1 MFQLIHF
8 ALGLIYTMLT
18 LFPIVFQIP
27 LYEYIGTYGCYG
39 FWFIQ
44 ILDIHVIIISGFG
57 MAVYRLICFENLFM
71 KSLLKKL
78 LVKKILIAETF
89 GILFQA
95 LTSIVGLELVGWQKS
110 FVIQYCINLS
120 PLQADIFSQY
130 SQGSIFIF
138 GRILRTI
145 KTVIVQTMVIGE
157 FFIYVRI
164 LFSIWKHDKNAKN
177 RDIISP
183 QDLKQRNQKN
193 IITLYGQAATFFV
206 EFTISIYLLI
216 YHFYIPVE
224 NRDPS
229 HLVIT
234 FLISHTIVSV
244 TQFLCS
250 HELRN
255 FVFKH

>member
-1 MFQLIHF
+1 
-8 ALGLIYTMLT
+8 MLT

-27 LYEYIGTYGCYG
+27 LFDYIGAYGCYG

-110 FVIQYCINLS
+110 FVIQYCINMS
-120 PLQADIFSQY
+120 PLQADIISQY

-145 KTVIVQTMVIGE
+145 KTVIVQAMVIGE
-157 FFIYVRI
+157 FFIYI
-164 LFSIWKHDKNAKN
+164 SIIFSLWKHDKNAKKE
-177 RDIISP
+177 DIISP
-183 QDLKQRNQKN
+183 Q
-193 IITLYGQAATFFV
+193 V
-206 EFTISIYLLI
+206 
-216 YHFYIPVE
+216 
-224 NRDPS
+224 
-229 HLVIT
+229 
-234 FLISHTIVSV
+234 
-244 TQFLCS
+244 
-250 HELRN
+250 
-255 FVFKH
+255 